1 MNAPDGIIN
10 KKPYVNEAKVIP
22 PEISLNEQNV
32 NLSTALTASLTQYA
46 KNHFSDLEERLNRLE
61 KEIEQ

>member
-1 MNAPDGIIN
+1 MNAPDGIVN

-32 NLSTALTASLTQYA
+32 NLSTALTASLTQCA

-61 KEIEQ
+61 KEMEQ